1 MATKAAKT
9 SKTAKLFTTGGSQ
22 AIRLPKEF
30 RFPGAT
36 VNIRRTKAGVLIT
49 PAEDDLEERRRR
61 LLALAGSC
69 PDFPD
74 IERDTT
80 PDLPRDLNW

>member
-1 MATKAAKT
+1 MATKASKGA
-9 SKTAKLFTTGGSQ
+9 KTAKLFTTGGSQ

-61 LLALAGSC
+61 FLALAGSC
-69 PDFPD
+69 PDLPD
-74 IERDTT
+74 VPPHTT
-80 PDLPRDLNW
+80 PDAPRVWN

>member
-1 MATKAAKT
+1 MGTKTAKT
-9 SKTAKLFTTGGSQ
+9 SKTAKIFTTGGSQ

-30 RFPGAT
+30 RFPGPT

-49 PAEDDLEERRRR
+49 PVEDDLEERRKR

-69 PDFPD
+69 PDFPLREPHD
-74 IERDTT
+74 T
-80 PDLPRDLNW
+80 PDLPRDLKW

>member
-1 MATKAAKT
+1 M

-30 RFPGAT
+30 RFPGKEVKLKKT
-36 VNIRRTKAGVLIT
+36 RRGLLVT

-61 LLALAGSC
+61 FTRLAGSC
-69 PDFPD
+69 PDLPD
-74 IERDTT
+74 VPPHTT
-80 PDLPRDLNW
+80 SDVPRNW